1 VRSGRTRRARWALSL
16 QPPPTLKATAHAHRR
31 CTDRYPH
38 CSERS
43 LHLGRDACRML
54 HAAWLYV
61 SCNVHVALVAGCLCA
76 TNSAACRVPVVCASN
91 SAARLQN
98 ATQVQSDTAVL
109 VPGLVGSK
117 VRENSIDSSTHFA
130 AVASQNRHAA
140 VCAACIATDSLCAHN
155 RTAPH
160 RTARRCT
167 ARRCTAGYRGRVVLS
182 TQRSD
187 RTRVRWQFQ
196 WRRHS
201 QSRVRVADSLG
212 TARALHCAAL
222 HCSLNSPQCKLTSAS
237 LTCGTATLGV
247 GTSRHSSGTPTAK
260 PPSTCRR
267 QSHSAGKSVI
277 RQ

>member
-1 VRSGRTRRARWALSL
+1 MCSGRTRRARWALSL

-76 TNSAACRVPVVCASN
+76 TNSAA
-91 SAARLQN
+91 RLQN

-117 VRENSIDSSTHFA
+117 VRENSIDSSTHSA

-140 VCAACIATDSLCAHN
+140 FFAACIATDSLCAHN

-160 RTARRCT
+160 SAAPHGAAPQVIAVASFYQHSAAIALESAGSSNGGDTRRVVCVSPTASALRVHCTALRCT
-167 ARRCTAGYRGRVVLS
+167 AA
-182 TQRSD
+182 
-187 RTRVRWQFQ
+187 
-196 WRRHS
+196 
-201 QSRVRVADSLG
+201 
-212 TARALHCAAL
+212 
-222 HCSLNSPQCKLTSAS
+222 
-237 LTCGTATLGV
+237 
-247 GTSRHSSGTPTAK
+247 
-260 PPSTCRR
+260 
-267 QSHSAGKSVI
+267 
-277 RQ
+277 